1 MMKNIP
7 KKYIYIAIGAI
18 VIVLIIGAI
27 LLFSLNNGKKENK
40 EIEPTVST
48 YNAYVSI
55 NPLVKLTFTVSCKE
69 DECDNPKVVSYE
81 LVNDDAKEIYK
92 DTELKNKELSK
103 AISLLIKTA
112 EEKGITFDK
121 VEYYSDWD
129 NKDYFKDEDYFSKLS
144 FTITNK
150 KELEDT
156 VKENVKEIYTIT
168 FDSDGGTTISTQE
181 VEEGNKVSQP
191 NNPTKEG
198 YNFIEWQLNGVK
210 YDFESVVNQDITLK
224 AVWEEIPKTDNN
236 TNNSNSGNNNYNPP
250 SNNQTPTN
258 QNPVQPP
265 SQPVTPTTYNF
276 VGRYSADPKLYENR
290 YVYYQFNADGTCFG
304 NLSGQTD
311 NYCTYVI
318 NDCPNPS
325 ACTTYP
331 YSISIWYSNGDEGY
345 LLIDSNYKLKECAG
359 GTIDQNGV
367 AHCGTYHIFTKE

>member
-1 MMKNIP
+1 MKNIP
-7 KKYIYIAIGAI
+7 KKYIYIAIGTI
-18 VIVLIIGAI
+18 VIVLIIGVI
-27 LLFSLNNGKKENK
+27 LLFTLNNGKKENK

-69 DECDNPKVVSYE
+69 DECDNPKVVNYE

-168 FDSDGGTTISTQE
+168 FDSAGGTTISTQE

-258 QNPVQPP
+258 QIQYNPHLNQ
-265 SQPVTPTTYNF
+265 
-276 VGRYSADPKLYENR
+276 
-290 YVYYQFNADGTCFG
+290 
-304 NLSGQTD
+304 
-311 NYCTYVI
+311 
-318 NDCPNPS
+318 
-325 ACTTYP
+325 
-331 YSISIWYSNGDEGY
+331 
-345 LLIDSNYKLKECAG
+345 
-359 GTIDQNGV
+359 
-367 AHCGTYHIFTKE
+367 

>member
-1 MMKNIP
+1 MKNIP
-7 KKYIYIAIGAI
+7 KKYLYIAIGAI

-55 NPLVKLTFTVSCKE
+55 NPLVKLTFTVSCKK

-92 DTELKNKELSK
+92 DIELKDKELSK

-112 EEKGITFDK
+112 EEKGITIDK
-121 VEYYSDWD
+121 IEYYSDWN
-129 NKDYFKDEDYFSKLS
+129 NKAYFKDEDYFSKLS
-144 FTITNK
+144 FTITKK
-150 KELEDT
+150 KELDDT
-156 VKENVKEIYTIT
+156 VKENVKEIYTVT
-168 FDSDGGTTISTQE
+168 FDSDGGTSISTQE

-258 QNPVQPP
+258 QNPVHPP
-265 SQPVTPTTYNF
+265 SQPVTPTTYNYLGIYYWED
-276 VGRYSADPKLYENR
+276 VTGKGADYISLNS
-290 YVYYQFNADGTCFG
+290 DGTCHIRNIDKVNFHLPQG
-304 NLSGQTD
+304 EYD
-311 NYCTYVI
+311 CTYNIVL
-318 NDCPNPS
+318 CSNPAS
-325 ACTTYP
+325 CTVTQSRIDFNTTEYGEL
-331 YSISIWYSNGDEGY
+331 ISGALSSSYEIKYQFDVSGSSY
-345 LLIDSNYKLKECAG
+345 ALYRK
-359 GTIDQNGV
+359 
-367 AHCGTYHIFTKE
+367 

>member
-1 MMKNIP
+1 MKNIP

-27 LLFSLNNGKKENK
+27 LLFSLNNSKKENK

-103 AISLLIKTA
+103 AISLLIKIA

-144 FTITNK
+144 ITITNK
-150 KELEDT
+150 KDLDDT
-156 VKENVKEIYTIT
+156 VKENVKEIYIIT
-168 FDSDGGTTISTQE
+168 FDSDGGSTIPTQE
-181 VEEGNKVSQP
+181 VEEGNKVNKP

-198 YNFIEWQLNGVK
+198 YNFIEWRLNDVK

-224 AVWEEIPKTDNN
+224 AVWEEIPKTNN
-236 TNNSNSGNNNYNPP
+236 GNSGNSNYNSS

-258 QNPVQPP
+258 QNPSVQTPP
-265 SQPVTPTTYNF
+265 TPSPPTYNF
-276 VGRYSADPKLYENR
+276 VGRYSADPKLYGNQ
-290 YVYYQFNADGTCFG
+290 YVYYQFNADGTCAG
-304 NLSGQTD
+304 NLSGPTD
-311 NYCTYVI
+311 NCTYVI
-318 NDCPNPS
+318 NNCSNPS

-331 YSISIWYSNGDEGY
+331 YSISIWFSDGSTTY
-345 LLIDSNYKLKECAG
+345 LEIDNNYVLKECSG

>member
-7 KKYIYIAIGAI
+7 KKYIYIAIAVI

-40 EIEPTVST
+40 EIEPTVSI

-69 DECDNPKVVSYE
+69 DECDNPKVVNYE

-168 FDSDGGTTISTQE
+168 FDSAGGTTISTQE

-224 AVWEEIPKTDNN
+224 AVWEEIPKIDNN

-265 SQPVTPTTYNF
+265 TPSLPTYNF
-276 VGRYSADPKLYENR
+276 VGRYSADPKLYGNQ
-290 YVYYQFNADGTCFG
+290 YVYYQFNADGTCAG
-304 NLSGQTD
+304 NLSGPTD
-311 NYCTYVI
+311 NCTYVI
-318 NDCPNPS
+318 NNCSNPS

-331 YSISIWYSNGDEGY
+331 YSISIWFSDGSTTY
-345 LLIDSNYKLKECAG
+345 LEIDNNYVLKECSG

>member
-1 MMKNIP
+1 MKNIP

-103 AISLLIKTA
+103 AISSLIKTA
-112 EEKGITFDK
+112 EEKGITIDK
-121 VEYYSDWD
+121 VEYYSDWN
-129 NKDYFKDEDYFSKLS
+129 NKAYFKDEDFFSKVS

-150 KELEDT
+150 KELDDT
-156 VKENVKEIYTIT
+156 VKENVKEIYTVT
-168 FDSDGGTTISTQE
+168 FDSDGGTSISTQE

-224 AVWEEIPKTDNN
+224 AVWEEIPKTNNN
-236 TNNSNSGNNNYNPP
+236 TNNGNSGNNNYNPP
-250 SNNQTPTN
+250 SNNQI
-258 QNPVQPP
+258 PP
-265 SQPVTPTTYNF
+265 QPVTPTTYNF
-276 VGRYSADPKLYENR
+276 VGRYSEYPLLDGNPYR
-290 YVYYQFNADGTCFG
+290 YYQFNADGTCISNASHG
-304 NLSGQTD
+304 TD
-311 NYCTYVI
+311 MSCTYVI
-318 NDCPNPS
+318 NDCSNPS

-331 YSISIWYSNGDEGY
+331 DSISIWYSNGDGGY
-345 LLIDSNYKLKECAG
+345 LFIDSNYKLKECSG
-359 GTIDQNGV
+359 GTMDENGV
-367 AHCGTYHIFTKE
+367 FYCTLYNTFIKE